1 MSNQSQTQDFLR
13 KDLIAELGLQALADD
28 KKEEMVLRIGE
39 LIQQNVVLRIISEMP
54 ESDKDE
60 FEKVLAEDNS
70 EKTTE
75 FLQAKFPNL
84 NQVVEE
90 EIAKFKQEAV
100 SQMQAVTG

>member
-1 MSNQSQTQDFLR
+1 MSNQLQDFLQ
-13 KDLIAELGLQALADD
+13 KDLIAELGLQALPDN

-54 ESDKDE
+54 ENDKDE
-60 FEKVLAEDNS
+60 FEKVLGENS
-70 EKTTE
+70 GEKTME

-90 EIAKFKQEAV
+90 EISKFKQEAIG
-100 SQMQAVTG
+100 QMQVIVGQ

>member
-1 MSNQSQTQDFLR
+1 MSSQLQDLLQ
-13 KDLIAELGLQALADD
+13 KDLIVELGLQALPDD

-54 ESDKDE
+54 EGDKDE
-60 FEKVLAEDNS
+60 FEKVLSEETG
-70 EKTTE
+70 EKTMD

-90 EIAKFKQEAV
+90 EIAKFKQEAIN
-100 SQMQAVTG
+100 QMQAVAGQ

>member
-1 MSNQSQTQDFLR
+1 MSNQLQDFLQ
-13 KDLIAELGLQALADD
+13 KDLIAELGLQALPDN

-60 FEKVLAEDNS
+60 FEKVLGEDGGG
-70 EKTTE
+70 KTVE

-90 EIAKFKQEAV
+90 EISKFKQQAI
-100 SQMQAVTG
+100 SQMQAIVGQ

>member
-1 MSNQSQTQDFLR
+1 MSNQLQDFLQ
-13 KDLIAELGLQALADD
+13 KDLITELGLQALPDD

-39 LIQQNVVLRIISEMP
+39 LIQQNVVLRIVSEMP

-60 FEKVLAEDNS
+60 FEKVLGEDS
-70 EKTTE
+70 GEKTME

-90 EIAKFKQEAV
+90 EITKFKQEAI
-100 SQMQAVTG
+100 SQMQGVVGQ